1 MDQTTRVA
9 LKIKPLALLLGED
22 GPRPHQPAGEATG
35 TGWLFSF
42 SIDPV
47 RKWTHQCFPSRP
59 LLLTAVIGLFAV
71 WLKVD
76 DCRMTSI
83 PVSKRIHGLDC

>member
-22 GPRPHQPAGEATG
+22 GLHQLAGETTG

-47 RKWTHQCFPSRP
+47 RKWMHQCFPNRP
-59 LLLTAVIGLFAV
+59 SLLTAVIGLFAV

-83 PVSKRIHGLDC
+83 PVS